1 MKAKDIFKLAVR
13 ILGLVFIYYGLTAL
27 PIAASAVVTAFM
39 GAHVLSF
46 LISLVMAGW
55 PLAIAYWLLRGAPLI
70 ARFAYPDT
78 TEPSQGETGGVCG
91 HKLDA

>member
-27 PIAASAVVTAFM
+27 PVAASAVVTALM

-46 LISLVMAGW
+46 FISLVMAGW
-55 PLAIAYWLLRGAPLI
+55 PLAVAYWLLRGAPLLVHI
-70 ARFAYPDT
+70 AYPDT
-78 TEPSQGETGGVCG
+78 AEPSQREREGVCG
-91 HKLDA
+91 NKVDA